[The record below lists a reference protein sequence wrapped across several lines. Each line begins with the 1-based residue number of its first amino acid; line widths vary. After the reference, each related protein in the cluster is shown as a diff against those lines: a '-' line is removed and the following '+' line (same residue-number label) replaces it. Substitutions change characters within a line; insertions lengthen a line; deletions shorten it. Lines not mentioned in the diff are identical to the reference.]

1 MEQVDLKQY
10 GFIQS
15 VNLCITLLEEFGSK
29 LTPEQ
34 LDKYLG
40 EQTKI
45 YMSSQ
50 EFLALV
56 VDAVEKGGGAFFEKM
71 NELYGIREEILKV
84 IDPENLIP
92 LIEGEAQKVCESLVV
107 EEAYIKKLADF
118 CLASPRFRDYMYAY
132 TKQAVALEIKK
143 MDLGAV
149 VTEIVSE
156 NADKYA
162 ELLLFSTKQ
171 KQLMAEAS
179 LFNIQSIEKLV
190 YSMYSGVIFDPDYLH
205 PQGQEKQGGVNE

>member
-1 MEQVDLKQY
+1 MEQVDLEKY
-10 GFIQS
+10 GFIKS

-34 LDKYLG
+34 LDNYLG
-40 EQTKI
+40 EHTKQ

-56 VDAVEKGGGAFFEKM
+56 VEAVEKGGGVFFEKM

-92 LIEGEAQKVCESLVV
+92 LIEGQAQKVS
-107 EEAYIKKLADF
+107 EELMLEDGYIEKLAEF
-118 CLASPRFRDYMYAY
+118 CLASPRFRDYMYSY
-132 TKQAVALEIKK
+132 TKQAVAEEIKK
-143 MDLGAV
+143 MDIGEV
-149 VTEIVSE
+149 VTNLVKE
-156 NADKYA
+156 NADEYA
-162 ELLLFSTKQ
+162 KLLLFSTKQ
-171 KQLMAEAS
+171 SQLLAEAS

-190 YSMYSGVIFDPDYLH
+190 CAKYRGVIYDEDYIH
-205 PQGQEKQGGVNE
+205 PQGKSNEEVVNG